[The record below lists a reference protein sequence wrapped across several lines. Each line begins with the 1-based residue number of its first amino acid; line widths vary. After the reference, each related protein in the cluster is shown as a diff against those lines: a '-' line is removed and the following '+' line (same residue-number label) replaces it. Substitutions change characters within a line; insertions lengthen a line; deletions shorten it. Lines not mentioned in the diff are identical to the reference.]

1 MPEGRQAV
9 AREAREEK
17 PPKWLA
23 VTAPATWKQLATG
36 LFWQVETRW
45 NDRPDLRGGG
55 REEAGPY
62 GRRANMTI
70 KPEGAAQYARRADP
84 ESSVWYLGCLFTV
97 LADSEET
104 GGQYGLIESLSPK
117 GTEPPRHVHSR
128 EDETFYLL
136 EGEITFYIG
145 DETYKATPGMF
156 VSAPRG
162 VPHSYTFETE
172 VIRMLVLVA
181 PGGFEEFFR
190 PPQSSEP
197 AQAMEPP
204 PPSEV
209 PPDIPAIVAA
219 LEQHGVEVVG
229 PPGPP
234 VPG

>member
-1 MPEGRQAV
+1 MS
-9 AREAREEK
+9 
-17 PPKWLA
+17 
-23 VTAPATWKQLATG
+23 
-36 LFWQVETRW
+36 
-45 NDRPDLRGGG
+45 
-55 REEAGPY
+55 
-62 GRRANMTI
+62 I

-97 LADSEET
+97 LADSQET

-162 VPHSYTFETE
+162 VPHSYTFDTG

-204 PPSEV
+204 PPSEA
-209 PPDIPAIVAA
+209 PPDIPAMVAA
-219 LEQHGVEVVG
+219 LDQHGVEVVG

-234 VPG
+234 VQG

>member
-1 MPEGRQAV
+1 MS
-9 AREAREEK
+9 
-17 PPKWLA
+17 
-23 VTAPATWKQLATG
+23 
-36 LFWQVETRW
+36 
-45 NDRPDLRGGG
+45 
-55 REEAGPY
+55 
-62 GRRANMTI
+62 I
-70 KPEGAAQYARRADP
+70 KPAGAAQYARRADP

-136 EGEITFYIG
+136 EGEITFYVG
-145 DETYKATPGMF
+145 EETYKAGPGMF

-162 VPHSYTFETE
+162 VPHSYTFDTDM
-172 VIRMLVLVA
+172 IRMLVLVA

-190 PPQSSEP
+190 PAEEFFRPAEEFFRPAQSSEP
-197 AQAMEPP
+197 AQAMEVP
-204 PPSEV
+204 PPSEA

-219 LEQHGVEVVG
+219 LEKYCVEVVG

-234 VPG
+234 VQE

>member
-1 MPEGRQAV
+1 
-9 AREAREEK
+9 
-17 PPKWLA
+17 
-23 VTAPATWKQLATG
+23 
-36 LFWQVETRW
+36 
-45 NDRPDLRGGG
+45 
-55 REEAGPY
+55 
-62 GRRANMTI
+62 MTI

-97 LADSEET
+97 LADSQET

-162 VPHSYTFETE
+162 VPHSYTFETD

-204 PPSEV
+204 ANQPLAPSAK
-209 PPDIPAIVAA
+209 PLAHGDAPVAPVESA
-219 LEQHGVEVVG
+219 PGLLEAQPGVDGQVLVHLLVGVEPYLRQAIRHG
-229 PPGPP
+229 LPLREGHELAPEAPPL
-234 VPG
+234 VPRCDGHVA

>member
-1 MPEGRQAV
+1 
-9 AREAREEK
+9 
-17 PPKWLA
+17 
-23 VTAPATWKQLATG
+23 
-36 LFWQVETRW
+36 
-45 NDRPDLRGGG
+45 
-55 REEAGPY
+55 
-62 GRRANMTI
+62 MTI
-70 KPEGAAQYARRADP
+70 KPEGTAQYARRAHP

-97 LADSEET
+97 LADAEET

-145 DETYKATPGMF
+145 EETYKATPGTF

-162 VPHSYTFETE
+162 VPHSYTFDTE

-190 PPQSSEP
+190 PPQSSVP
-197 AQAMEPP
+197 AQAMEIP
-204 PPSEV
+204 PPSDT
-209 PPDIPAIVAA
+209 PPDVPALVAA

-234 VPG
+234 VQG

>member
-1 MPEGRQAV
+1 MRRDPMRSII
-9 AREAREEK
+9 
-17 PPKWLA
+17 W
-23 VTAPATWKQLATG
+23 
-36 LFWQVETRW
+36 
-45 NDRPDLRGGG
+45 G
-55 REEAGPY
+55 REEPQ
-62 GRRANMTI
+62 RRSTNMTI

-84 ESSVWYLGCLFTV
+84 ESSVWYLGCLFPV

-145 DETYKATPGMF
+145 EETYEATPGMV

-162 VPHSYTFETE
+162 IPHSYTFETD
-172 VIRMLVLVA
+172 VIRMLVLVT

-190 PPQSSEP
+190 PPQFSKP
-197 AQAMEPP
+197 ARALEIPP
-204 PPSEV
+204 PEG
-209 PPDIPAIVAA
+209 PPDVVAMVAA
-219 LEQHGVEVVG
+219 LEQRGVEVVG

-234 VPG
+234 VQG